1 MSRLLA
7 LLPLVLAPAALW
19 AESSM
24 PSLGYTGAPA
34 DHNGQNCTSC
44 HTGSPVN
51 SSAGSVTVSIG
62 DYNPSVQQTIH
73 IKVQDSQASTWG
85 FQITIREVSDET
97 QSAGTFSTNVNV
109 QVACDDGS
117 RFGSAPT
124 CTTARQF
131 AEHNGAPHA
140 ASAFQ
145 FDVPWMPPTQE
156 IGRLHVYVAAVAG
169 NGDGTPSGDHV
180 YTFAGTIANIGACS
194 LSPRPVLR
202 TAVNGASFQPPLSS
216 NAMVTIFG
224 TGFQTSGRNRT
235 AGLGDFV
242 NGGFPSA
249 LGCVSVQST
258 GPGISQPVLLPI
270 VYVEA
275 GQINAQMPRFTGV
288 GPVTLQVIL
297 NPGAP
302 NQLMSDVGTFNNQL
316 QTFAPAFFLFGTS
329 TSIAAQFGGTANI
342 VANPSVV
349 PGASPARPG
358 DVVTLYGTG
367 FGDTNPLATAG
378 QLDSGIASL
387 TNSITV
393 QIGSV
398 TLSPS
403 DVLYAGLSPGSI
415 SGLYQFNVR
424 IPSTTPSGDIPVTI
438 MIGGVPTP
446 AGTIPVQ

>member
-1 MSRLLA
+1 
-7 LLPLVLAPAALW
+7 
-19 AESSM
+19 
-24 PSLGYTGAPA
+24 
-34 DHNGQNCTSC
+34 
-44 HTGSPVN
+44 
-51 SSAGSVTVSIG
+51 
-62 DYNPSVQQTIH
+62 
-73 IKVQDSQASTWG
+73 
-85 FQITIREVSDET
+85 
-97 QSAGTFSTNVNV
+97 
-109 QVACDDGS
+109 
-117 RFGSAPT
+117 
-124 CTTARQF
+124 
-131 AEHNGAPHA
+131 
-140 ASAFQ
+140 
-145 FDVPWMPPTQE
+145 
-156 IGRLHVYVAAVAG
+156 
-169 NGDGTPSGDHV
+169 
-180 YTFAGTIANIGACS
+180 
-194 LSPRPVLR
+194 
-202 TAVNGASFQPPLSS
+202 
-216 NAMVTIFG
+216 
-224 TGFQTSGRNRT
+224 
-235 AGLGDFV
+235 LGDFV

-249 LGCVSVQST
+249 LGCVSVQAT

-275 GQINAQMPRFTGV
+275 GQINAQMPRFTGA

-316 QTFAPAFFLFGTS
+316 QSFAPAFFLFGTS

-367 FGDTNPLATAG
+367 FGDTNPLVTAG